1 MRVLAML
8 LSHCCWPA
16 ARAIVSSM
24 ASVRHNHKALC
35 RSGGKLFPPNL
46 DLAFATVG
54 WLTPISAIKVGRQ
67 VTGSREAQD
76 GYSGRAMAD
85 GRADRDLA
93 ARACRLD
100 RKCMVSYA
108 RHRRDLR
115 SIQPVAS
122 AEISPIANNPGWFRT
137 FVTVK
142 KTTPSTAMLCSG
154 SNFALPSA
162 PDSCQAIL
170 RTNSLLG
177 KNQRNGKTA
186 YPTQTKALGHSRA
199 DARPHQVANSIV

>member
-1 MRVLAML
+1 
-8 LSHCCWPA
+8 
-16 ARAIVSSM
+16 M

-54 WLTPISAIKVGRQ
+54 WLTPISAIKVWRQ

-100 RKCMVSYA
+100 RKCVVSYA

-142 KTTPSTAMLCSG
+142 NYAQHGYAVQRIELRAPKRTG
-154 SNFALPSA
+154 FLPGNIA
-162 PDSCQAIL
+162 D
-170 RTNSLLG
+170 
-177 KNQRNGKTA
+177 KF
-186 YPTQTKALGHSRA
+186 PTWKKPEEWEDRLPNA
-199 DARPHQVANSIV
+199 D